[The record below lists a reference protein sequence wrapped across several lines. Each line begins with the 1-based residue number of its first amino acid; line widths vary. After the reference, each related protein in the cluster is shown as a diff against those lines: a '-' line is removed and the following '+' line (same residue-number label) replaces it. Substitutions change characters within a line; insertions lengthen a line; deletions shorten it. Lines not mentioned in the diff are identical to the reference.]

1 MCLSKMKGMDI
12 IMDNSFLKLTAT
24 DRKILDSFA
33 LMLNGLG
40 SYLGDGYELVLHSLE
55 NLDHS
60 VIKIINGHYTGRK
73 EGAPITDLALKILRH
88 IEQDSSRTVSPYF
101 NKNNSGSM
109 LRSCTIPITGEHGRI
124 IGLLCMN
131 FHMEMP
137 LSEFLLGMLPSHND
151 SSSVAHTSS
160 EKFSNNIDDLILSS
174 LTETKEAVYNDSDIS
189 SSNRNKEIVFRLYQQ
204 GIFQLKDAVIK
215 VADQLN
221 ISKNTVYLH
230 IRNFKN
236 TSSTN

>member
-1 MCLSKMKGMDI
+1 
-12 IMDNSFLKLTAT
+12 MDNSFLKLTAT

-40 SYLGDGYELVLHSLE
+40 AYLGDGYELVLHSLE

-73 EGAPITDLALKILRH
+73 EGAPITDLALKMLRQ
-88 IEQDSSRTVSPYF
+88 IEQDPSRTVSPYF
-101 NKNNSGSM
+101 NKNNSDSL

-137 LSEFLLGMLPSHND
+137 LSEFLQELLPSQD
-151 SSSVAHTSS
+151 FSSVSQASS
-160 EKFSNNIDDLILSS
+160 ETFSDNIDDLILSS
-174 LTETKEAVYNDSDIS
+174 LTETKEVVYNDPDIS

>member
-1 MCLSKMKGMDI
+1 
-12 IMDNSFLKLTAT
+12 MDNSFLKLTAT

-73 EGAPITDLALKILRH
+73 EGAPITDLALKMLRQ
-88 IEQDSSRTVSPYF
+88 IEQDPSRTVSPYF
-101 NKNNSGSM
+101 NKNNSDSM

-137 LSEFLLGMLPSHND
+137 LSEFLQGMLPSHND
-151 SSSVAHTSS
+151 PSSVAHTSS
-160 EKFSNNIDDLILSS
+160 ETFSDNIDDLILSS
-174 LTETKEAVYNDSDIS
+174 LTETKEAVYNDPDVS

>member
-1 MCLSKMKGMDI
+1 
-12 IMDNSFLKLTAT
+12 MDNSFLKLTAT

-40 SYLGDGYELVLHSLE
+40 AYLGDGYELVLHSLE
-55 NLDHS
+55 SLDHS

-73 EGAPITDLALKILRH
+73 EGAPITDLALKMLRQ
-88 IEQDSSRTVSPYF
+88 IEQDPSRTVSPYF
-101 NKNNSGSM
+101 NKNNSDSM

-137 LSEFLLGMLPSHND
+137 LSEFLQGMLPSHD
-151 SSSVAHTSS
+151 DASSVAHTSS
-160 EKFSNNIDDLILSS
+160 ETFSDNIDDLILSS
-174 LTETKEAVYNDSDIS
+174 LTETKEAVYNDPDIS

-236 TSSTN
+236 TSSPN

>member
-1 MCLSKMKGMDI
+1 
-12 IMDNSFLKLTAT
+12 MDNSFLKLTTT

-40 SYLGDGYELVLHSLE
+40 AYLGDGYELVLHSLE

-73 EGAPITDLALKILRH
+73 EGAPITDLALKMLRQ
-88 IEQDSSRTVSPYF
+88 IEQDPSRTVSPYF
-101 NKNNSGSM
+101 NKNNSDSM

-137 LSEFLLGMLPSHND
+137 LSEFLQGMLPSHND
-151 SSSVAHTSS
+151 PSSVAHTSS
-160 EKFSNNIDDLILSS
+160 ETFSDNIDDLILSS
-174 LTETKEAVYNDSDIS
+174 LTETKEAVYNDPDVS